1 MKVMRTTV
9 ATVVAATLSMSA
21 FSVFAEASLT
31 GAGATFPAPVY
42 AKWADTYQ
50 KETGNKVNYQ
60 GIGSSGGVKQIIAN
74 TVDFGASDAPL
85 SDEKLAQEGLFQF
98 PTVIGGVV
106 LAVNIPG
113 LKSGELVLDGK
124 TLGDI
129 YLGKIKKWDDEAIA
143 KLNPGLK
150 LPSQN
155 IAVVRRADGSGT
167 SFVFTSYLAKV
178 NEEWK
183 NNVGTGSTVKW
194 PIGLGGKGNDG
205 IAAFVQRLPGAI
217 GYVEYAYAKQNN
229 LAYTKLISADGK
241 PVSPT
246 EENFANAAKGADW
259 SKTFAQD
266 LTNQKGEDAWPITS
280 TTFIL
285 IHKDQKKPEQ
295 GTEVLKFFDWAYK
308 TGAKQANDL
317 DYASLPDSVVEQVRA
332 AWKTNIKVR
341 AVVRP
346 AYIWDQYNQTGV
358 ELGYFTQQNK
368 DANSNKFNESGYK
381 TTLFHTFKV
390 NTSMLTSRPE
400 IRFYATYIKAL
411 ENELDG
417 FTFEDNK
424 DDQFAVGAQAEIWW

>member
-1 MKVMRTTV
+1 MTLMHSTLARI
-9 ATVVAATLSMSA
+9 VAATVSLSAASA
-21 FSVFAEASLT
+21 MAAASLT

-50 KETGNKVNYQ
+50 KETGNKINYQ
-60 GIGSSGGVKQIIAN
+60 GIGSSGGVKQIIAK

-85 SDEKLAQEGLFQF
+85 SDEKLNADGLFQF

-113 LKSGELVLDGK
+113 LKSGELVLDGA

-129 YLGKIKKWDDEAIA
+129 YLGKIKKWNDAAIV
-143 KLNPGLK
+143 KLNPGVK
-150 LPSQN
+150 LPDTN

-183 NNVGTGSTVKW
+183 AKIGAGSTVNW
-194 PIGLGGKGNDG
+194 PTGLGGKGNDG
-205 IAAFVQRLPGAI
+205 IAAFVQRLPGSI

-246 EENFANAAKGADW
+246 ETSFSNAAKGADW

-266 LTNQKGEDAWPITS
+266 LTNQKGDETWPITS

-285 IHKDQKKPEQ
+285 LHKSQAKPEQ
-295 GTEVLKFFDWAYK
+295 AAEVLKFFDWAYK
-308 TGAKQANDL
+308 TGAKEANAL
-317 DYASLPDSVVEQVRA
+317 DYATLPTEVTEQIRA
-332 AWKTNIKVR
+332 AWKTNIK
-341 AVVRP
+341 
-346 AYIWDQYNQTGV
+346 D
-358 ELGYFTQQNK
+358 
-368 DANSNKFNESGYK
+368 SSG
-381 TTLFHTFKV
+381 
-390 NTSMLTSRPE
+390 
-400 IRFYATYIKAL
+400 KAL
-411 ENELDG
+411 Y
-417 FTFEDNK
+417 
-424 DDQFAVGAQAEIWW
+424 

>member
-21 FSVFAEASLT
+21 FSAFAAASLT

-50 KETGNKVNYQ
+50 KETGSKVNYQ
-60 GIGSSGGVKQIIAN
+60 GIGSSGGVKQITAN

-129 YLGKIKKWDDEAIA
+129 YLGKIKKWDDEAIT

-183 NNVGTGSTVKW
+183 SKIGSGSTVNW
-194 PIGLGGKGNDG
+194 PTGLGGKGNDG
-205 IAAFVQRLPGAI
+205 IAAFVQRLPGSI

-229 LAYTKLISADGK
+229 LAYTKLVSADGK

-246 EENFANAAKGADW
+246 EENFSNAAKGADW

-266 LTNQKGEDAWPITS
+266 LTNQKGDDAWPITS

-285 IHKDQKKPEQ
+285 VHKEQKKPEQ
-295 GTEVLKFFDWAYK
+295 GAEVLKFFDWAYK
-308 TGAKQANDL
+308 NGGKQANDL
-317 DYASLPDSVVEQVRA
+317 DYASLPDSVVEQIRA
-332 AWKTNIKVR
+332 AWKTNV
-341 AVVRP
+341 
-346 AYIWDQYNQTGV
+346 
-358 ELGYFTQQNK
+358 K
-368 DANSNKFNESGYK
+368 DSSG
-381 TTLFHTFKV
+381 
-390 NTSMLTSRPE
+390 
-400 IRFYATYIKAL
+400 KAL
-411 ENELDG
+411 Y
-417 FTFEDNK
+417 
-424 DDQFAVGAQAEIWW
+424 